1 MQEITKKEYEEIFGG
16 QERSLFAKLKKEITG
31 LKVGTGLKVEKDKN
45 IRVYVSMISRELGYR
60 LTVNQLPTK
69 DGYVIWRKS

>member
-1 MQEITKKEYEEIFGG
+1 MQEITKKEYEEIFRDE
-16 QERSLFAKLKKEITG
+16 ERSLCGKLRKEITG
-31 LKVGTGLKVEKDKN
+31 LEVETGLKVGDHRN
-45 IRVYVSMISRELGYR
+45 IRPYVSLISRELGYR